1 MESMHVSLIL
11 IGISVLYPRTGA
23 LDEHKLDE
31 PVLEGPSVALNGS
44 IEYFYCEIP
53 GIPAS
58 VPVLYELYVESN
70 PGRMIAQYSS
80 LSGELA
86 TFPLLIKSQHD
97 GRLVCKASGHNNTDI
112 QSSLSQGLDLKVIV
126 PVEDVTIAPHAASE
140 TVWEGQ
146 TLSLQCRESRGTYV
160 SYEWLRNERPY
171 DTTGD
176 TLIIHRLSVQHTG
189 NYTCVASNRFNDTMT
204 FSCSDVISVQVKEY
218 VSKPEISLEVV
229 KLGDAGFRAIV
240 TCRSLK
246 GSPLITF
253 SLLND
258 TDVITKNTT
267 EGTSAIFHVPVE
279 LNRVTGRVRCNA
291 SNEGN
296 WVLSE
301 PVNLTGES
309 VGGAVTVRPVTHTGR
324 DFQVVGLVL
333 LCKVERGTFPQYRWF
348 LNSTRL
354 EGRGGFYAVA
364 WSDDSALALSVGP
377 DSAGFYHCEASD
389 RFDNRTSVRSAK
401 MLINKEVLNSV
412 SPALVLVVLSC
423 FALLNA
429 AVMACCVYGVVL
441 RRRYSGKHLLIKQR
455 RKMEIA
461 VKHEDEEEEDN
472 YPFEE
477 MLEGYEEDV
486 VLADR
491 TSDSAEDEDES
502 VDETLL
508 YEDTVSK

>member
-301 PVNLTGES
+301 PVNLTG
-309 VGGAVTVRPVTHTGR
+309 
-324 DFQVVGLVL
+324 
-333 LCKVERGTFPQYRWF
+333 
-348 LNSTRL
+348 
-354 EGRGGFYAVA
+354 
-364 WSDDSALALSVGP
+364 
-377 DSAGFYHCEASD
+377 
-389 RFDNRTSVRSAK
+389 
-401 MLINKEVLNSV
+401 VLNSV

-441 RRRYSGKHLLIKQR
+441 RRRYSGKHFLRRCWRVMRKTSSSLTEQVILLRMRTNLWTKLSCMKTLSLNNSTDILEEFNF
-455 RKMEIA
+455 MEFNLLSLTVWFPTDTSISSLIC
-461 VKHEDEEEEDN
+461 H
-472 YPFEE
+472 
-477 MLEGYEEDV
+477 
-486 VLADR
+486 VLFC
-491 TSDSAEDEDES
+491 SDKGLFKARQ
-502 VDETLL
+502 
-508 YEDTVSK
+508 

>member
-1 MESMHVSLIL
+1 
-11 IGISVLYPRTGA
+11 
-23 LDEHKLDE
+23 
-31 PVLEGPSVALNGS
+31 
-44 IEYFYCEIP
+44 
-53 GIPAS
+53 
-58 VPVLYELYVESN
+58 
-70 PGRMIAQYSS
+70 MIAEYSS
-80 LSGELA
+80 LSGEIA
-86 TFPLLIKSQHD
+86 AFPLFIKSRND
-97 GRLVCKASGHNNTDI
+97 GRLVCKASRHNNTDI

-126 PVEDVTIAPHAASE
+126 PVEDVTIAPHPASE

-301 PVNLTGES
+301 PVNLTG
-309 VGGAVTVRPVTHTGR
+309 
-324 DFQVVGLVL
+324 DL
-333 LCKVERGTFPQYRWF
+333 
-348 LNSTRL
+348 
-354 EGRGGFYAVA
+354 
-364 WSDDSALALSVGP
+364 SATP
-377 DSAGFYHCEASD
+377 
-389 RFDNRTSVRSAK
+389 
-401 MLINKEVLNSV
+401 MEVI
-412 SPALVLVVLSC
+412 ALVFCGFLLMVIVGASC
-423 FALLNA
+423 FLFWSTK
-429 AVMACCVYGVVL
+429 
-441 RRRYSGKHLLIKQR
+441 RRNNSWKHGINH
-455 RKMEIA
+455 EIQSDA
-461 VKHEDEEEEDN
+461 MPRMNFPADVSFK
-472 YPFEE
+472 PQTVE
-477 MLEGYEEDV
+477 MKTFIV
-486 VLADR
+486 NFAD
-491 TSDSAEDEDES
+491 
-502 VDETLL
+502 
-508 YEDTVSK
+508 